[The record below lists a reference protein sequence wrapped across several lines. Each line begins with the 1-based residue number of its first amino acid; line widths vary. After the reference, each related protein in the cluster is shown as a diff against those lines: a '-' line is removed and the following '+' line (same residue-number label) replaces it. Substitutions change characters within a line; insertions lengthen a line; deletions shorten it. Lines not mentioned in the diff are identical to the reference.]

1 MSRASLRGLLEAQRL
16 ELLAFFRALDRLGL
30 MQSLPPELRD
40 VFELDADL
48 AEALWVLDQSSKR
61 FDMAAMRRDTMAS
74 LRTIPAALNAVLALL
89 EPSTQN
95 ELLARSKAVR
105 DGLVLSDAYLQ
116 IPGRDPNAK
125 QG

>member
-16 ELLAFFRALDRLGL
+16 ELLALFRALDRLGL

-40 VFELDADL
+40 VFELDADF

-74 LRTIPAALNAVLALL
+74 LRGIPAAVNAVLALL
-89 EPSTQN
+89 DTSTQN
-95 ELLARSKAVR
+95 DLLACSKSVR
-105 DGLVLSDAYLQ
+105 AGLVLSDAYLQ
-116 IPGRDPNAK
+116 IPGRDLNA
-125 QG
+125 Q